1 MKNAGAN
8 KKKNREE
15 KYSLLMHFEN
25 KNICFKQK
33 NIKFILK
40 CVIIEEVC
48 SVECVIT
55 HFKRGLINQFIDL
68 WHYSILEKH
77 WKINETEVEKL

>member
-8 KKKNREE
+8 KKKKQGRKIQFSYALWKQ
-15 KYSLLMHFEN
+15 KYLF
-25 KNICFKQK
+25 QTK

-48 SVECVIT
+48 RVECVIT
-55 HFKRGLINQFIDL
+55 HFKRGPINQFIDL
-68 WHYSILEKH
+68 WHYSILVKH
-77 WKINETEVEKL
+77 WKIN

>member
-1 MKNAGAN
+1 
-8 KKKNREE
+8 
-15 KYSLLMHFEN
+15 MHFEN

-48 SVECVIT
+48 RVECVIT
-55 HFKRGLINQFIDL
+55 HFKRGPINQFIDL
-68 WHYSILEKH
+68 
-77 WKINETEVEKL
+77 